1 MRKPFV
7 ILLGVAVAGMVL
19 LAFMLKSRLS
29 GGGDTV
35 QAPSEPV
42 VSTYPPG
49 SERLEP
55 LKGPQK
61 PAEGKVETKDV
72 QETKVETPRV
82 TALGSYEL
90 LSLDYEIAKLERQK
104 KIAELKRDIKDIEG
118 KGGRRAGA
126 GAEAAPPAPPPVPPP
141 APSVPQVGFP
151 VSPVVSSPVE
161 KAREVVVRSVVC
173 SDECRAIVSVDGQEY
188 AVRKGSS
195 VAGLRVADVK
205 EAEVL
210 FDSGGSVFSRRVS
223 LNVEKVQERR
233 AEVRRNEP
241 VRLQPTIT
249 MPSPVPVMPYQ
260 EGTR

>member
-19 LAFMLKSRLS
+19 FAFMLKSRLS

-49 SERLEP
+49 SERFEP

-61 PAEGKVETKDV
+61 PAEGETKDV

-90 LSLDYEIAKLERQK
+90 LSLDYEIAKLEREK
-104 KIAELKRDIKDIEG
+104 KIVELKRDIKDTEG

-126 GAEAAPPAPPPVPPP
+126 GAEAVPPAPPPVLPP
-141 APSVPQVGFP
+141 APPVPQVGFP
-151 VSPVVSSPVE
+151 VSSSPVE

-188 AVRKGSS
+188 TVRKGSS

-223 LNVEKVQERR
+223 LKVQERG

-249 MPSPVPVMPYQ
+249 MPSPVPVIQ

>member
-49 SERLEP
+49 SERFEP

-61 PAEGKVETKDV
+61 PA
-72 QETKVETPRV
+72 ETKVETPRV

-104 KIAELKRDIKDIEG
+104 KIVELKRDIKDIEG
-118 KGGRRAGA
+118 KGGRRAEA

-141 APSVPQVGFP
+141 ALSVPGFP
-151 VSPVVSSPVE
+151 VSPVE

-241 VRLQPTIT
+241 VRLEPTIT
-249 MPSPVPVMPYQ
+249 MPSPVPYQ

>member
-49 SERLEP
+49 SERFE
-55 LKGPQK
+55 PQK

-104 KIAELKRDIKDIEG
+104 KIVELKRDIKDIEG
-118 KGGRRAGA
+118 KGGRRA

-161 KAREVVVRSVVC
+161 REVVVRSVVC

-249 MPSPVPVMPYQ
+249 MPSPVPVPYQ
-260 EGTR
+260 EGTTR

>member
-19 LAFMLKSRLS
+19 LAFMLKNRLS

-49 SERLEP
+49 SERFEP

-61 PAEGKVETKDV
+61 PAETKV
-72 QETKVETPRV
+72 ETKVETPRV

-104 KIAELKRDIKDIEG
+104 KIVELKRDIKDIEG

-151 VSPVVSSPVE
+151 VSPVE

-241 VRLQPTIT
+241 VRLEPTIT
-249 MPSPVPVMPYQ
+249 MPSPVPYQ